1 MSDKQRREFDKQ
13 FTSVLSAYMTG
24 QQKKLD
30 KKEIQKGNMTEKGR
44 LPAQKYLEAEAT
56 LAANKYCQEYK
67 EGPLILDK
75 TQKFN
80 NAYTHRCHKVG
91 CASKSANHMVIFIN
105 AAI

>member
-24 QQKKLD
+24 QQKKID
-30 KKEIQKGNMTEKGR
+30 NKQIRQGNMNEKGR
-44 LPAQKYLEAEAT
+44 LPAQKYLEAEAF

-67 EGPLILDK
+67 GDPLILDK
-75 TQKFN
+75 TQKLN

-91 CASKSANHMVIFIN
+91 CASKTANHLVINI
-105 AAI
+105 